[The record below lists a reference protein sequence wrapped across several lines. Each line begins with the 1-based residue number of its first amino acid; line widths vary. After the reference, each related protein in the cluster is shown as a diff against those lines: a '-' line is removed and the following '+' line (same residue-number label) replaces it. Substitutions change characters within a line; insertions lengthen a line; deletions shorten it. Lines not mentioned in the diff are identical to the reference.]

1 MTLVRL
7 LCDLARRYPRYG
19 YRMLHQ
25 MVVRQWIQQGRQEKL
40 NVKTIRRLC
49 RKYGLTLP
57 RRKARKR
64 RGQQGLLVRQRY
76 KNSLSFCLRLRLA

>member
-7 LCDLARRYPRYG
+7 LCDMARRYPRYG

-40 NVKTIRRLC
+40 NVLLLRQ
-49 RKYGLTLP
+49 
-57 RRKARKR
+57 R
-64 RGQQGLLVRQRY
+64 RGTETRVVGVEARLNLQIP
-76 KNSLSFCLRLRLA
+76 LSPF